1 MANLSKLSVARWAK
15 WPSTISNI
23 CSTID
28 EADEVEVL
36 HCNIECAEF
45 SVQWYAQPSLYQ
57 CQLCQFEGDRK
68 VMWQHVQKIHR
79 PYECLFCGLTV
90 TGSDRMAIHGNEHY
104 VNQKI
109 GAHATGYR
117 IKQTKN

>member
-45 SVQWYAQPSLYQ
+45 SVQWYAQPSCISASCANLRATEK
-57 CQLCQFEGDRK
+57 LCGSMCKRYID
-68 VMWQHVQKIHR
+68 
-79 PYECLFCGLTV
+79 LTNV
-90 TGSDRMAIHGNEHY
+90 FSVD
-104 VNQKI
+104 
-109 GAHATGYR
+109 
-117 IKQTKN
+117 